1 MNKLY
6 IEEIQDFLD
15 LINSKNLKDVN
26 INNEVF
32 LDYYNICRKYKNLI
46 KILRLRYLDEK
57 LNKSI
62 YDEFNCKIDCLN
74 CILDKRS
81 YHIAL
86 VDFMS
91 IKLKDLENKINDFL
105 KI

>member
-15 LINSKNLKDVN
+15 LINSKNLKDDN

-32 LDYYNICRKYKNLI
+32 LDYYNIYRKYKNLI

-74 CILDKRS
+74 HILDKRG

-91 IKLKDLENKINDFL
+91 TKLKDLENKINNFL